1 MEKLNITPNE
11 SKVLRILSEDSRI
24 SINEISEITGL
35 NRNTVRKIIIDL
47 KKKGIIKKFTI
58 ELDRSNQGNTLFLE
72 VEDLSVIPEEYI
84 LEIMKLA
91 NGNYM
96 VLCSQEILNYDI
108 KYRSI
113 NIVKEVFHKN
123 FIFHSV
129 RIYCDYCG
137 KEIRDIP
144 IVLTHNKRVY
154 YACCHNCERDLQRR
168 FRNMEYA

>member
-11 SKVLRILSEDSRI
+11 SKVLRILNEDSRI

-35 NRNTVRKIIIDL
+35 NRNTIRKIIIDL

-58 ELDRSNQGNTLFLE
+58 ELDQSNQGNTLLLE
-72 VEDLSVIPEEYI
+72 VQDLSVIPEEYI

-129 RIYCDYCG
+129 KIYCDYCG
-137 KEIRDIP
+137 KEIRDTP
-144 IVLTHNKRVY
+144 IVITHNNRAY

>member
-11 SKVLRILSEDSRI
+11 SKVLRILNEDSRI

-35 NRNTVRKIIIDL
+35 NRNTIRKIIIDL

-58 ELDRSNQGNTLFLE
+58 ELDQSNQGNTLLLE
-72 VEDLSVIPEEYI
+72 VQDLSVIPEEYI

-108 KYRSI
+108 KYRSL

-123 FIFHSV
+123 FIFNSV
-129 RIYCDYCG
+129 KIYCDYCG
-137 KEIRDIP
+137 KEIKDTP
-144 IVLTHNKRVY
+144 IVFTHNNRVY